1 MKLSRIKDQFKE
13 VQEAGTLMN
22 SAPNNEELFWLL
34 TCDSHLYFGT
44 GLRLTCCHV
53 LVWKSGGENETVT
66 RDGTGNSLPVSKAW
80 VIRWPAGEKVWGLTE
95 RWDIR
100 HNTRE
105 QLSFL
110 RGESWFVPRE
120 GSWMEEV
127 MDQGQ
132 KATTERSGKLAVTER
147 QRYHTE
153 STAVRRWNTACWN
166 LENGVNSSSALRF
179 LSQFS

>member
-1 MKLSRIKDQFKE
+1 MQWVVWGEVPGPLNKELRESCMMLSRIKSQFKE

-44 GLRLTCCHV
+44 GLRLTCSHV

-80 VIRWPAGEKVWGLTE
+80 VIRWPAGEKVWGLKE
-95 RWDIR
+95 RWSIR

-110 RGESWFVPRE
+110 RGESWFVPGEKEAGWRKWWTRDRKPPPKDQV
-120 GSWMEEV
+120 SW
-127 MDQGQ
+127 
-132 KATTERSGKLAVTER
+132 L
-147 QRYHTE
+147 
-153 STAVRRWNTACWN
+153 
-166 LENGVNSSSALRF
+166 
-179 LSQFS
+179 